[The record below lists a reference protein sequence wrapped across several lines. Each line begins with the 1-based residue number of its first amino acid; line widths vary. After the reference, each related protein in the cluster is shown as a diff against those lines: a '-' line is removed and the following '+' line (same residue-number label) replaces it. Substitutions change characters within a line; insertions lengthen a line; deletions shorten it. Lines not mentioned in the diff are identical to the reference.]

1 MNCCAAPT
9 CLQYHALKMTTP
21 MNHDL
26 LSSELRFAWLGLW
39 AESTSDFAVFALSL
53 AGVVATWNPG
63 GERMQGYRSGEIIGQ
78 PLALL
83 YPPEDRVSGAP
94 EAALHVATETGR
106 HVEEGWRMR
115 KDGTPF
121 WANVAMTALRD
132 SHNTLVGFGT
142 VISDMSEK
150 KAAHDAVLKSE
161 RSFRLL
167 VQGVTDYAIFML
179 SPDGHITSWN
189 AGARRIK
196 GYAEDE
202 IIGSHFSRFYTPEDV
217 AAGVPF
223 RGLETARRDGR
234 FEAEGWRVRRDGSR
248 FFAHVIIDAIYEDG
262 ELVGFAKVTRDITE
276 RRRASEQLE
285 QTQRALLQAQK
296 MEALGKLTGGVA
308 HDFNNVLQ
316 VLRGNLELLESRHGR
331 DSWSAERLSN
341 AVDAVD
347 RGAKL
352 AAQLLAFGRQQ
363 PLAPVVIN
371 PARQL
376 RAMDDLLRRALGEAI
391 EIESVVAGG
400 LWNTAVDPHQ
410 LENVILNLAI
420 NARDAMPD
428 GGKLTLELSNA
439 TLDDD
444 YVVALPDV
452 PAGQY
457 VMLAVTD
464 TGTGMAPEV
473 MEQAFDPFFSTKR
486 EGEGTGLGLSMAYGF
501 VKQSGGHI
509 RLYSEVGEGTTV
521 RVYLPRSTGTAVE
534 PPRAKAGGLKHGNET
549 VLVVED
555 DAKVRE
561 TVVDLLSGL
570 GYAVLKANNAEQALA
585 VIESGVHI
593 DLLFTDVVMP
603 GSVRSTEMVRRAVQT
618 LPALKVLYT
627 SGYTQNAI
635 VHGGRLD
642 PGVELLSK
650 PYSRQQLAFKLRQ
663 VLGNDA
669 VEATRRDEEIAQPKL
684 DTGAVW
690 EPARLRVLVVED
702 DASLRGAVC
711 ELLMIIGITPQQAA
725 SGTQALEALKAG
737 AFDVL
742 FTDVVMPDMSGVELA
757 QRAFVLQPELR
768 VVFASGNPIPDH
780 DRFAFRWTALRKPY
794 TLDQLQHA
802 LQSMMARERAATNT

>member
-1 MNCCAAPT
+1 MNDAAPS
-9 CLQYHALKMTTP
+9 P
-21 MNHDL
+21 SE
-26 LSSELRFAWLGLW
+26 SSPSGLGSAWLRLW
-39 AESTSDFAVFALSL
+39 ADSTSDYAVFALSPD
-53 AGVVATWNPG
+53 GVVMTWNPG
-63 GERMQGYRSGEIIGQ
+63 GERIQGYPPDEMIGR

-83 YPPEDRVSGAP
+83 YPPEARASGAP
-94 EAALHVATETGR
+94 EAALRAAAETGR

-132 SHNTLVGFGT
+132 GNNALIGFGT
-142 VISDMSEK
+142 VVSDMSDK

-161 RSFRLL
+161 RNFRLL

-179 SPDGHITSWN
+179 STDGHITSWN

-196 GYAEDE
+196 GYTEAE

-331 DSWSAERLSN
+331 DGWSAERLGN
-341 AVDAVD
+341 AIDAVD

-371 PARQL
+371 PARHL

-391 EIESVVAGG
+391 EIESAVAGG
-400 LWNTAVDPHQ
+400 LWNIAADPHQ

-444 YVVALPDV
+444 YVVSFPDV
-452 PAGQY
+452 SAGQY

-464 TGTGMAPEV
+464 TGTGMASEV
-473 MEQAFDPFFSTKR
+473 MERAFDPFFSTKP

-521 RVYLPRSTGTAVE
+521 RVYLPRSTGKAVE
-534 PPRAKAGGLKHGNET
+534 PARAKASGLKHGDEAI
-549 VLVVED
+549 LVVED

-585 VIESGVHI
+585 VVESGVHI

-603 GSVRSTEMVRRAVQT
+603 GALRSTEMVRKAVQT

-650 PYSRQQLAFKLRQ
+650 PYSRQQLASKIRQ
-663 VLGNDA
+663 VLGGDA
-669 VEATRRDEEIAQPKL
+669 VEATGAEAVEVAEAKQTPFDLA
-684 DTGAVW
+684 TGAVW
-690 EPARLRVLVVED
+690 EPARLRILVVED

-711 ELLMIIGITPQQAA
+711 ELLMLIGITPQQAA
-725 SGTQALEALKAG
+725 SGTQALEALRAG
-737 AFDVL
+737 SVDVL
-742 FTDVVMPDMSGVELA
+742 FTDVVMPDMSGIELA
-757 QRAFVLQPELR
+757 QRAFALHPALR
-768 VVFASGNPIPDH
+768 VVFASGNSIPDH
-780 DRFAFRWTALRKPY
+780 DSFAFKWTALRKPY
-794 TLDQLQHA
+794 TLDQLQQA
-802 LQSMMARERAATNT
+802 LQSTMARERPATDT